1 MSVFT
6 LLGHPV
12 SHSVS
17 PDMHNAAAAELG
29 LDYQYTATDV
39 TPENLSGALE
49 RLRAGEWAGANI
61 TIPHKEATLPL
72 LDELSETAAT
82 LGAVNTLIPVGERIR
97 GENTDVPGFLAEIDS
112 FEVELAGRPA
122 LIFGA
127 GGSARAVAFG
137 LLQRGAEVR
146 ILARNLS
153 AGAQLAR
160 ELHSTTKGRLL
171 NFEWTPTDLGQAAQ
185 GCTLAVNCTPL
196 GMTPEVHRTP
206 WFPVVPFPEKIM
218 LYDLVYN
225 PPETM
230 LVRQARSHGLCAA
243 GGIGMLVQQ
252 GALAFLRWTGCQP
265 PLDTMRIAAQKA
277 LHA

>member
-1 MSVFT
+1 MPVFT

-17 PDMHNAAAAELG
+17 PVMHNAAAVALG

-39 TPENLSGALE
+39 APEDLSATLE
-49 RLRAGEWAGANI
+49 RLRSGEWSGANV
-61 TIPHKEATLPL
+61 TIPHKQAVLPL
-72 LDELSETAAT
+72 LDELGETASA
-82 LGAVNTLIPVGERIR
+82 LGAVNTLIRAGKHLR
-97 GENTDVPGFLAEIDS
+97 GENTDVSGFLTEIDS
-112 FEVELAGRPA
+112 FELELAGRPA

-146 ILARNLS
+146 ILARNLTR
-153 AGAQLAR
+153 GAQLAR
-160 ELHSTTKGRLL
+160 ELHSVTGGRLL

-185 GCTLAVNCTPL
+185 GCALAVNCTPL
-196 GMTPEVHRTP
+196 GMTPDVHTTP
-206 WFPVVPFPEKIM
+206 WFPVVPFPDKIL

-230 LVRQARSHGLCAA
+230 LVRQARSHGLRAA
-243 GGIGMLVQQ
+243 GGMGMLVQQ
-252 GALAFLRWTGCQP
+252 GALAFARWTGCQP
-265 PLDTMRIAAQKA
+265 PLESMRTAIRRA